1 MLKLIYS
8 KKILFLTILQFF
20 FFNLSYSDSIKKFEI
35 YGNDRISDETIL
47 MFSNL
52 EIGQDINEND
62 LNDSLKELYYTDYF
76 KDVSISVEK
85 NIVIIKVVENPI
97 IQKIIINGVKEGNLL
112 EIIDDVTSK
121 INKYPLIDSKI
132 SDQVNLLKNI
142 LKSYGYYFVKLET
155 KYVENDNNTVDLIYN
170 FDLGDIAKIKRIK
183 FIGNKIFSDG
193 TLRNVIVSE
202 ETKFWKFI
210 TRNKY
215 LDSNRIKTDVLKL
228 DKFYRNR
235 GYYAVKIK
243 STTAII
249 NEENQ
254 FELVFNINAGEKF
267 YFDKV
272 KINETKNIEI
282 ENFKIFQEKFDKL
295 SGEKYSQK
303 KVQNLVND
311 LNDYTLNN
319 DFIFINANFEEII
332 KENNKIDV
340 NINFDDIKKTYVD
353 RINILGNFITDEKVI
368 RNMLIIDEGDPFNKI
383 LFEKSISDM
392 KSENLFK
399 SVNYNVKDDKN

>member
-1 MLKLIYS
+1 MLKLIYL

-47 MFSNL
+47 MFSDL

-303 KVQNLVND
+303 K
-311 LNDYTLNN
+311 
-319 DFIFINANFEEII
+319 
-332 KENNKIDV
+332 
-340 NINFDDIKKTYVD
+340 
-353 RINILGNFITDEKVI
+353 
-368 RNMLIIDEGDPFNKI
+368 
-383 LFEKSISDM
+383 
-392 KSENLFK
+392 
-399 SVNYNVKDDKN
+399 

>member
-1 MLKLIYS
+1 MILITKNYLNLNMKHYVKLIYS
-8 KKILFLTILQFF
+8 KKILFLLILKFF

-47 MFSNL
+47 MFSDL
-52 EIGQDINEND
+52 EIGQDITEND
-62 LNDSLKELYYTDYF
+62 LNDALKELYYTDYF

-193 TLRNVIVSE
+193 TPNVIVSE
-202 ETKFWKFI
+202 ETILKFI

-235 GYYAVKIK
+235 GYYAVKI
-243 STTAII
+243 SLLL
-249 NEENQ
+249 Q
-254 FELVFNINAGEKF
+254 
-267 YFDKV
+267 
-272 KINETKNIEI
+272 
-282 ENFKIFQEKFDKL
+282 
-295 SGEKYSQK
+295 
-303 KVQNLVND
+303 
-311 LNDYTLNN
+311 
-319 DFIFINANFEEII
+319 
-332 KENNKIDV
+332 
-340 NINFDDIKKTYVD
+340 
-353 RINILGNFITDEKVI
+353 
-368 RNMLIIDEGDPFNKI
+368 
-383 LFEKSISDM
+383 
-392 KSENLFK
+392 
-399 SVNYNVKDDKN
+399 

>member
-1 MLKLIYS
+1 M
-8 KKILFLTILQFF
+8 
-20 FFNLSYSDSIKKFEI
+20 
-35 YGNDRISDETIL
+35 
-47 MFSNL
+47 
-52 EIGQDINEND
+52 
-62 LNDSLKELYYTDYF
+62 
-76 KDVSISVEK
+76 
-85 NIVIIKVVENPI
+85 
-97 IQKIIINGVKEGNLL
+97 
-112 EIIDDVTSK
+112 
-121 INKYPLIDSKI
+121 
-132 SDQVNLLKNI
+132 
-142 LKSYGYYFVKLET
+142 ET

-215 LDSNRIKTDVLKL
+215 LNSNRIKTDVLKL

-249 NEENQ
+249 NEENE

-353 RINILGNFITDEKVI
+353 RINILET
-368 RNMLIIDEGDPFNKI
+368 L
-383 LFEKSISDM
+383 
-392 KSENLFK
+392 
-399 SVNYNVKDDKN
+399 

>member
-47 MFSNL
+47 MFSDL

-142 LKSYGYYFVKLET
+142 LK
-155 KYVENDNNTVDLIYN
+155 
-170 FDLGDIAKIKRIK
+170 
-183 FIGNKIFSDG
+183 
-193 TLRNVIVSE
+193 
-202 ETKFWKFI
+202 
-210 TRNKY
+210 
-215 LDSNRIKTDVLKL
+215 
-228 DKFYRNR
+228 
-235 GYYAVKIK
+235 
-243 STTAII
+243 
-249 NEENQ
+249 
-254 FELVFNINAGEKF
+254 
-267 YFDKV
+267 
-272 KINETKNIEI
+272 
-282 ENFKIFQEKFDKL
+282 
-295 SGEKYSQK
+295 
-303 KVQNLVND
+303 
-311 LNDYTLNN
+311 
-319 DFIFINANFEEII
+319 
-332 KENNKIDV
+332 
-340 NINFDDIKKTYVD
+340 
-353 RINILGNFITDEKVI
+353 
-368 RNMLIIDEGDPFNKI
+368 
-383 LFEKSISDM
+383 
-392 KSENLFK
+392 
-399 SVNYNVKDDKN
+399 